1 MKKYSI
7 YIFISV
13 ILSGSTL
20 FAKDA
25 QVRKIEESF
34 LKEEFAES
42 LSFCI
47 AEGNASERARTLY
60 LTGLN
65 YMSVGSPCIARD
77 FFRKAFNETTD
88 RKMQEDTSLKIADAF
103 YLEDNYAQALAVY
116 KYFLEKFSDSS
127 QRVTA
132 FYKMGLC
139 ASKLGEWDEL
149 RGYLKEVRAQV
160 QPSSLLQEKV
170 DALQEKGFSF
180 IIQAGVFMNKAN
192 ALSLIKEL
200 QAKGHEASVL
210 EEAFEKQTIY
220 KVICGKYT
228 SRDKAIQTASKLN
241 ADGYSTIIYP

>member
-1 MKKYSI
+1 MRNYLFYLSI
-7 YIFISV
+7 SLV
-13 ILSGSTL
+13 LGVVAVS
-20 FAKDA
+20 AKED

-42 LSFCI
+42 LSFCT
-47 AEGNASERARTLY
+47 AEGDAPHRARTLY

-65 YMSVGSPCIARD
+65 YMSIGSPCLARD
-77 FFRKAFNETTD
+77 FFRKAFNESGD
-88 RKMQEDTSLKIADAF
+88 RKMQEDASIKIADAF
-103 YLEDNYAQALAVY
+103 YLEDNFAQALAVY

-127 QRVTA
+127 QRSVVS
-132 FYKMGLC
+132 YKMGLC

-149 RGYLKEVRAQV
+149 RGYLKEVRDHAQ
-160 QPSSLLQEKV
+160 PYSLLQEKA

-192 ALSLIKEL
+192 ALSLINEL
-200 QAKGHEASVL
+200 QAKGHEASVF